1 MSRDRKKPL
10 KPWEV
15 LGIGKTTY
23 YAWMHN
29 GRIPVTEGV
38 KLRKEKKRTF
48 FWAEIHQQ
56 PRETGADTAEIRKR
70 NSAWRNREVDGFTLA

>member
-1 MSRDRKKPL
+1 MDRDKKKPL

-29 GRIPVTEGV
+29 GRLPVTEGV
-38 KLRKEKKRTF
+38 KLRKEKNGRFSGLKYTNSPERLEQIRRKYKNGIPPG
-48 FWAEIHQQ
+48 EI
-56 PRETGADTAEIRKR
+56 EMWMA
-70 NSAWRNREVDGFTLA
+70 SL

>member
-29 GRIPVTEGV
+29 GRIPVTEGGQH
-38 KLRKEKKRTF
+38 RKEKNGRFSGLKYTNSPERLEQIRQKYKNGVPDG
-48 FWAEIHQQ
+48 EIEKWMAQ
-56 PRETGADTAEIRKR
+56 
-70 NSAWRNREVDGFTLA
+70 L